1 MESRTRCPL
10 SDVSN
15 QTNPSSK
22 AGGDKTDNPPDSV
35 AADLKTSNS
44 ETGGNAIS
52 PACSTPVSS
61 VDLDSTDD
69 YASANEEPSSPERQL
84 NLTVLANELDKLHLG
99 TPRHPSDPSEFKFP
113 YSPFQEEVLIDGS
126 PVRNSDDANDNSAN
140 SAEDKTP
147 TVRSPE
153 ESGKSENAGATPQDE
168 PSGCSSP
175 IFKTPQRII
184 PAKVVRQSLD
194 ESVDSVATNKTFFS
208 IKDESFMSC
217 YSETIGEKTFA
228 TPISVSVC
236 ASEKLPL
243 GSMPLDESLLGKRLF
258 PADDQ
263 LGGDL
268 SANLDPEKMFLEAS
282 SIPGFDVTMCDQ
294 ANSSDGDHHF
304 PPVEESP
311 DGRKRSSSYF
321 INISSMAKR
330 SRISDNGGE
339 PNPSNVEMNASRITP
354 VSPDEQNAEGENG
367 ANSLVEPR
375 VLDGSQDV
383 LNKSNA
389 SIQQKHTSSQLKNE
403 EDPKR
408 NLDELKSDTII
419 AGSADLSELQE
430 SQSKSVTT
438 HDAKASPARI
448 GPAESMPEPDD
459 PSIHQFYDS
468 STKDDCMKTA
478 EPVLTADDKADTANP
493 ESISS
498 ELEAPAEELIAPAAA
513 EDLSISVSSLRIQG
527 NESSDLEVTLPNEA
541 DATAGTESLVR
552 SVTADDEIHVESD
565 VSTCSVLNDTAICVH
580 SKSVESIGGQI
591 DKDTS
596 KCVDSDNENN
606 VLNTEVEFSEVEMP
620 SVAEKIQLAPDV
632 GHGEEISKCVS
643 SENLAVPD
651 YVASKSAVD
660 ASGVSP
666 CESKVIA
673 KPDLLTESLTQDS
686 SNALEQQVG
695 APTLSDGL
703 SRHAIPSP
711 TDGSKIIPEQ
721 VSSRVLNTSSVDLIE
736 GTPVVVLES
745 TPSPTSASG
754 THDESRIVSAC
765 NSSEIANDVE
775 PAEKSSQKSALE
787 AGSASPKD
795 SAAVIPEKPDGNP
808 TRQASSAN
816 VPSSALNTSAANSS
830 VSTPDVVLETKR
842 SPTPGTPD
850 DGLKIVA
857 ASAPSGTL
865 KEVVSST
872 AAEPLQKSA
881 REPGSASSDDGVSV
895 IPEESDEKRFTQ
907 NASPADVSTNA
918 LNTSPAQLPV
928 ATQDVVPET
937 TPLPTSADGSRIVCA
952 SNSSGIGATA
962 EESLQES
969 IPEPGAVSHDNV
981 IAVARKSDEKSFTEP
996 ASLTNDSCNVLN
1008 TSAAHSVVGT
1018 PDAVP
1023 VPKPSPAAGNPDS
1036 EIVCSPV
1043 SSGTS
1048 ADAEPSI
1055 ATESLQ
1061 KSTCEPASASP
1072 NDGVIP
1078 EKLDKSFTL
1087 PALADV
1093 SSMVSYTSAVH
1104 SVVET
1109 PDASI
1114 IATPDGSRIGSTSP
1128 DNPKAAEPSSQ
1139 KSTCEPVMPQ
1149 KSLLVDV
1156 EKLSTLQSS
1165 PADLVAETPDVVPE
1179 TPDVVPKTAPS
1190 PTTPDDRS
1198 SILSSSTSPG
1208 SSKAVEQSNP
1218 AESSQK
1224 STSGAVSPDAIAVIP
1239 QKSDENPNTDQAVC
1253 FKVEEISQELQNE
1266 QPAVNLKKT
1275 SFALNDFSPLEK
1287 TELPSKVKDEADES
1301 ALDKFDIS
1309 PKRTE
1314 VCSPVLQAAAAR
1326 KSLGGGKLPA
1336 VTDTPLDSKSAD
1348 PDLPLGI
1355 RRLSCRRLSEILAT
1369 CSKQRAQLD
1378 GDESVDF
1385 NSCIRAEALK
1395 IAAEIDP
1402 LSAGS
1407 KNQVD
1412 QVVRESVKC
1421 VLDKRLCKQLP
1432 SCGTWLVGC
1441 LLSGTCLWSRPLHMM
1456 QSAFSTE
1463 NNDTEAGPNT
1473 ADEDFNKEELFVDP
1487 STLDLDFFSQASAK
1501 QSAPSK
1507 LARQSLFRVFDP
1519 LVGQLLSPDV
1529 RPPAMAEN
1537 QSSGE
1542 ENSST
1547 PPRKDNEEKLIPI
1560 TPATVKKPSPDSR
1573 QGAGG
1578 HTPSLRQEISK
1589 LQELMLQQEQA
1600 HQEKADLVEELRKR
1614 IAELEAADP
1623 PETESIQKQLKAKE
1637 GEIAKLKKE
1646 LNEQIISNRQ
1656 LVQVM
1661 EEYEKTIAQLVTIKE
1676 EGKAQSE
1683 REKEAIAAERDA
1695 AVQHLSN
1702 MEVAFN
1708 DVHQKYE
1715 RAKTVIET
1723 LHSNEKELKRSYEN
1737 AMAALEH
1744 QKSVY
1749 QKFKQHASDKLQE
1762 ANAELEKIH
1771 REYNGEMARMQAV
1784 SKKTE
1789 LRCKSLEESLEHK
1802 MKELEEMTQIC
1813 DELIGKVSGQGA

>member
-1 MESRTRCPL
+1 
-10 SDVSN
+10 
-15 QTNPSSK
+15 
-22 AGGDKTDNPPDSV
+22 
-35 AADLKTSNS
+35 
-44 ETGGNAIS
+44 
-52 PACSTPVSS
+52 
-61 VDLDSTDD
+61 
-69 YASANEEPSSPERQL
+69 
-84 NLTVLANELDKLHLG
+84 
-99 TPRHPSDPSEFKFP
+99 
-113 YSPFQEEVLIDGS
+113 
-126 PVRNSDDANDNSAN
+126 
-140 SAEDKTP
+140 
-147 TVRSPE
+147 
-153 ESGKSENAGATPQDE
+153 
-168 PSGCSSP
+168 
-175 IFKTPQRII
+175 
-184 PAKVVRQSLD
+184 
-194 ESVDSVATNKTFFS
+194 
-208 IKDESFMSC
+208 
-217 YSETIGEKTFA
+217 
-228 TPISVSVC
+228 
-236 ASEKLPL
+236 
-243 GSMPLDESLLGKRLF
+243 
-258 PADDQ
+258 
-263 LGGDL
+263 
-268 SANLDPEKMFLEAS
+268 
-282 SIPGFDVTMCDQ
+282 
-294 ANSSDGDHHF
+294 
-304 PPVEESP
+304 
-311 DGRKRSSSYF
+311 
-321 INISSMAKR
+321 
-330 SRISDNGGE
+330 
-339 PNPSNVEMNASRITP
+339 
-354 VSPDEQNAEGENG
+354 
-367 ANSLVEPR
+367 
-375 VLDGSQDV
+375 
-383 LNKSNA
+383 
-389 SIQQKHTSSQLKNE
+389 
-403 EDPKR
+403 
-408 NLDELKSDTII
+408 
-419 AGSADLSELQE
+419 
-430 SQSKSVTT
+430 
-438 HDAKASPARI
+438 
-448 GPAESMPEPDD
+448 
-459 PSIHQFYDS
+459 
-468 STKDDCMKTA
+468 MKTA

-527 NESSDLEVTLPNEA
+527 NESSDLDVTLPNEA

-565 VSTCSVLNDTAICVH
+565 VSTCSVLNDKAICVH

-606 VLNTEVEFSEVEMP
+606 VSNTEVEFSEVEMP
-620 SVAEKIQLAPDV
+620 SVAEKILLAPDV

-686 SNALEQQVG
+686 SDALEQQVG

-736 GTPVVVLES
+736 GTPVVVLER

-830 VSTPDVVLETKR
+830 VGTPDVVLETKR

-865 KEVVSST
+865 KEVESST
-872 AAEPLQKSA
+872 DTEPLQKSA
-881 REPGSASSDDGVSV
+881 REPGSASSDDGVTV
-895 IPEESDEKRFTQ
+895 IPEESDEKTFTQ

-918 LNTSPAQLPV
+918 LNTPPAQSPV

-937 TPLPTSADGSRIVCA
+937 NPSPTSADGSRIVCA

-969 IPEPGAVSHDNV
+969 IPEPGAVSHDDV
-981 IAVARKSDEKSFTEP
+981 IAVAQKSGEKSFTEP
-996 ASLTNDSCNVLN
+996 ASLTN
-1008 TSAAHSVVGT
+1008 
-1018 PDAVP
+1018 AVP
-1023 VPKPSPAAGNPDS
+1023 ETKPSPAAGNPDS

-1198 SILSSSTSPG
+1198 RILSSSTSPG

-1407 KNQVD
+1407 KKQVD
-1412 QVVRESVKC
+1412 Q
-1421 VLDKRLCKQLP
+1421 
-1432 SCGTWLVGC
+1432 
-1441 LLSGTCLWSRPLHMM
+1441 
-1456 QSAFSTE
+1456 
-1463 NNDTEAGPNT
+1463 
-1473 ADEDFNKEELFVDP
+1473 
-1487 STLDLDFFSQASAK
+1487 
-1501 QSAPSK
+1501 
-1507 LARQSLFRVFDP
+1507 
-1519 LVGQLLSPDV
+1519 
-1529 RPPAMAEN
+1529 
-1537 QSSGE
+1537 
-1542 ENSST
+1542 
-1547 PPRKDNEEKLIPI
+1547 
-1560 TPATVKKPSPDSR
+1560 
-1573 QGAGG
+1573 
-1578 HTPSLRQEISK
+1578 
-1589 LQELMLQQEQA
+1589 
-1600 HQEKADLVEELRKR
+1600 
-1614 IAELEAADP
+1614 
-1623 PETESIQKQLKAKE
+1623 
-1637 GEIAKLKKE
+1637 
-1646 LNEQIISNRQ
+1646 
-1656 LVQVM
+1656 
-1661 EEYEKTIAQLVTIKE
+1661 
-1676 EGKAQSE
+1676 
-1683 REKEAIAAERDA
+1683 
-1695 AVQHLSN
+1695 
-1702 MEVAFN
+1702 
-1708 DVHQKYE
+1708 
-1715 RAKTVIET
+1715 
-1723 LHSNEKELKRSYEN
+1723 
-1737 AMAALEH
+1737 
-1744 QKSVY
+1744 
-1749 QKFKQHASDKLQE
+1749 
-1762 ANAELEKIH
+1762 
-1771 REYNGEMARMQAV
+1771 
-1784 SKKTE
+1784 
-1789 LRCKSLEESLEHK
+1789 
-1802 MKELEEMTQIC
+1802 
-1813 DELIGKVSGQGA
+1813 